1 MRRDLISHPL
11 RYRGHCIITIAPAS
25 ELKSG
30 FRNWRKNL
38 NMKLIKPRFIPYEQA
53 KKAAEIL
60 WQLLDADT
68 EDTTET
74 KFQFVL
80 ESKRMIHSS
89 EEIKN

>member
-1 MRRDLISHPL
+1 
-11 RYRGHCIITIAPAS
+11 
-25 ELKSG
+25 
-30 FRNWRKNL
+30 
-38 NMKLIKPRFIPYEQA
+38 MKLIKPRFIPYEQA

>member
-1 MRRDLISHPL
+1 
-11 RYRGHCIITIAPAS
+11 
-25 ELKSG
+25 
-30 FRNWRKNL
+30 
-38 NMKLIKPRFIPYEQA
+38 MKLLKPRFIPYEQA
-53 KKAAEIL
+53 KNAVDIL